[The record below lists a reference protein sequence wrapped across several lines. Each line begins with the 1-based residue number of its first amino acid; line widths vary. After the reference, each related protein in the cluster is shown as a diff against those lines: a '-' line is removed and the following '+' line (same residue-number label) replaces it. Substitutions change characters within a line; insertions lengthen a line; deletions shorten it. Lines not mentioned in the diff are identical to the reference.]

1 MSGKNKFN
9 RTKREARQEK
19 QAKNVIKWLSI
30 ALLVCA
36 IIWMIVALNVQKD
49 IISKEFDTKI
59 TKNQLNTSNLVIYSC
74 KHATTRTLK
83 KGS

>member
-9 RTKREARQEK
+9 RTKREVRQEK

-36 IIWMIVALNVQKD
+36 IIWMIVALNV
-49 IISKEFDTKI
+49 
-59 TKNQLNTSNLVIYSC
+59 
-74 KHATTRTLK
+74 
-83 KGS
+83 